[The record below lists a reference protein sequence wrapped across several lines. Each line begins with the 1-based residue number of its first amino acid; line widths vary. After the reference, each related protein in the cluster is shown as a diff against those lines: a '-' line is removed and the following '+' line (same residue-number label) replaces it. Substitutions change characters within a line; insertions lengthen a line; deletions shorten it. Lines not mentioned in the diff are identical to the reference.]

1 MKSVILLVGMQ
12 IKPLDVVCPN
22 SLTMLDFEGA
32 SKRGLKNAYQTR
44 ADTHSVGV
52 GSSLLLS

>member
-1 MKSVILLVGMQ
+1 MQ

-44 ADTHSVGV
+44 ASTYSIRA